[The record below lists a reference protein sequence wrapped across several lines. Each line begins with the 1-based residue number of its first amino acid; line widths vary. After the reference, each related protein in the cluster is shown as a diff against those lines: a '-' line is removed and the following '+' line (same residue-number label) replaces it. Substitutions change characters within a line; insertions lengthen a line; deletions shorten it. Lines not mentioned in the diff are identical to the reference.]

1 MALDKAIEH
10 GKEKRRQYRGAARV
24 STGCRHG
31 GDCNYCRNNRTYGN
45 LKRLAAAKDKQ
56 TECRPEIREGRDG

>member
-10 GKEKRRQYRGAARV
+10 GKEKRRQYRGAASV

-31 GDCNYCRNNRTYGN
+31 GDCNYCRNNRTYKN
-45 LKRLAAAKDKQ
+45 RKRMAAAKDKQ
-56 TECRPEIREGRDG
+56 AE